1 MKQKRT
7 YEDRNGSSA
16 EMKKRT
22 VRLTDEENEK
32 LDELLS
38 ITGLSLRELIAEMID
53 ERYIEIY

>member
-1 MKQKRT
+1 MKRKRT

-32 LDELLS
+32 LNELLS

-53 ERYIEIY
+53 ERYIETY